1 MHQDHNWSLQ
11 LIKPPFG
18 SLVLNPLLLITILTL
33 CTIIS
38 SKVMAQDFSFLPEKE
53 KILTFADYLFDT
65 KEYYRAITEYTRFLF
80 FFPDD
85 PLVKVIRLKM
95 AYAYQKGEQWL
106 DALRLFEVLWQSY
119 ADQEIG
125 REACFQ
131 SAETLRLQK
140 KYQSAIERYR
150 LFIETFP
157 EDERVNTA
165 FFRLGCIQLECHEW
179 MEATGAFNKVKPNN
193 QFSFEAGY
201 LAEEA
206 KKLPHLPLKKPALA
220 GILSATIPG
229 SGQMYAQ
236 RYRDGL
242 SAFFV
247 NGGFIWGI
255 AEAFHEDQ
263 SSLGTILLFIELGW
277 YAGNVYSAVNSTKK
291 FNLQQIEKKLTPLL
305 DRCRFSFNMKQPM
318 ERARGI
324 KLSFLFY

>member
-1 MHQDHNWSLQ
+1 MTQNQNRGLQ
-11 LIKPPFG
+11 QIKKLFG
-18 SLVLNPLLLITILTL
+18 ALLLNPLLLITILTL

-38 SKVMAQDFSFLPEKE
+38 SPVKAQDFSSLPEKE
-53 KILTFADYLFDT
+53 KILTFADYLFET

-85 PLVKVIRLKM
+85 PLVKVIRLKI

-106 DALRLFEVLWQSY
+106 DALRLFEFLWRDY

-125 REACFQ
+125 KEACFQ

-165 FFRLGCIQLECHEW
+165 FFHLGCIQLERNEW
-179 MEATGAFNKVKPNN
+179 MEAAGAFQKVKPDN
-193 QFSFEAGY
+193 QSFLEAGY

-206 KKLPHLPLKKPALA
+206 KKLPLLSLKNPALA

-242 SAFFV
+242 TAFLV
-247 NGGFIWGI
+247 NGGFVWGI
-255 AEAFHEDQ
+255 AEAYHEDQ

-277 YAGNVYSAVNSTKK
+277 YAGNIYSAINSTNK
-291 FNLQQIEKKLTPLL
+291 FNLQKIEKKLTPLL
-305 DRCRFSFNMKQPM
+305 ERCRLSFHMKQPK
-318 ERARGI
+318 ERSRGI
-324 KLSFLFY
+324 KLSFLFF

>member
-1 MHQDHNWSLQ
+1 MAQDQNRGLQ
-11 LIKPPFG
+11 QIKNPFG

-33 CTIIS
+33 CSIS
-38 SKVMAQDFSFLPEKE
+38 SPVKAQNFSFLPEKE
-53 KILTFADYLFDT
+53 KILTFADYLFET
-65 KEYYRAITEYTRFLF
+65 EEYYRAITEYTRFLF
-80 FFPDD
+80 FFPDG
-85 PLVKVIRLKM
+85 PLVKVIRLKI
-95 AYAYQKGEQWL
+95 AYAYQKGDQWL
-106 DALRLFEVLWQSY
+106 DALRLFEALWQDY

-140 KYQSAIERYR
+140 NYQSAIKRYR
-150 LFIETFP
+150 LFIENFP

-165 FFRLGCIQLECHEW
+165 FFHIGCIQLELHEW
-179 MEATGAFNKVKPNN
+179 MEAAGAFKKVKPNN

-201 LAEEA
+201 LTKEA

-229 SGQMYAQ
+229 SGQMYAH

-242 SAFFV
+242 TAFLV

-277 YAGNVYSAVNSTKK
+277 YAGNIYSAVNSTKK
-291 FNLQQIEKKLTPLL
+291 FNLQKIEKKLTPLL
-305 DRCRFSFNMKQPM
+305 ERCRLSFNMKQPM
-318 ERARGI
+318 KRSRGI